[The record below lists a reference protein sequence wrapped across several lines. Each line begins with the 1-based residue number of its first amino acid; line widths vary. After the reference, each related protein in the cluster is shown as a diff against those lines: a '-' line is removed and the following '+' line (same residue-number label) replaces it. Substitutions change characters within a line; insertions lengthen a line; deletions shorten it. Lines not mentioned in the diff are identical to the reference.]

1 VASLAALHGVLHGL
15 PLTYN
20 KDMQEDKEQLFDAVD
35 TLDLCLQAAAGML
48 EGVTFDRER
57 LAAAAADELI
67 AATDV
72 ADLLVRR
79 GVPFRQSHGIVA
91 GIVREALA
99 AGRPLSDLSPDE
111 LRRHSEAFD
120 EEFYE
125 VLAQRSWLES
135 KVSEGGTALARV
147 REQLSHAR
155 AELEGQ
161 PVLTSPEASSPP
173 H

>member
-1 VASLAALHGVLHGL
+1 MHGL

-20 KDMQEDKEQLFDAVD
+20 KDMQEDKEHLFDAVD
-35 TLDLCLQAAAGML
+35 TLDLCLQAARGML
-48 EGVTFDRER
+48 SGISFRRDR

-91 GIVREALA
+91 GLVREAVDSGRALSELTREDLA
-99 AGRPLSDLSPDE
+99 
-111 LRRHSEAFD
+111 RHSD
-120 EEFYE
+120 VLDDEFYE

-135 KVSEGGTALARV
+135 KISEGGTALDRV
-147 REQLSHAR
+147 REQLAHAR
-155 AELEGQ
+155 AELDRQ
-161 PVLTSPEASSPP
+161 PA
-173 H
+173 